1 MDDLS
6 GDVQSDLID
15 LTEISMDDL
24 RQCDPRIFAESLDR
38 ILQQIEKPRFNLGTG
53 PPGQRID

>member
-1 MDDLS
+1 
-6 GDVQSDLID
+6 
-15 LTEISMDDL
+15 MDDL